1 MRRAMTTL
9 LAMLSLALVP
19 GSRINADEMPW
30 PTLKAGPHRVGF
42 RTLDVTDYGRT
53 VAPRIDWRGVERP
66 GDNFRQVRISLW
78 YPAVVDEESRPMLYR
93 DTVEAVGFETQMEG
107 ELLVGVDAYVAHST
121 FGGADEATLRKMV
134 EEPTTAFRD
143 AVPLA
148 GQHPVIV
155 YASSFSYEPF
165 ENSALFEYL
174 ASHGY
179 IIAASRSSG
188 PETREMSA
196 DLAGVEAS
204 VRDLELILDALHDVG
219 HADLTRVGAAGFSWG
234 ALSAV
239 MLGMRNFNA
248 QAVLAL
254 DGTFEHAEI
263 PSIEEQYDFRPRRLR
278 GGYLAIVG
286 DREPAR
292 SLADDALYTDLFELR
307 YPDLMHWDFA
317 SDLIRIQVHSAGE
330 PDAARR
336 ALVDEAY
343 GLIAYQARLF
353 FDAYLKGLEVN
364 RQVLLEGN
372 LRAMKP
378 AVVIENLTA
387 RAALPPPPSPAE
399 FAMLLRADVEEARQV
414 LDRVK
419 KNDPE
424 IELLDW
430 MQLQDSV
437 SVSPFATKLA
447 ILELAKEELGESSIL
462 FNNYGQAWRL
472 EGDPEKALGYFRK
485 ALAHN
490 PDSGFAKKSIEEL
503 EAELAD
509 QRKGRWSR

>member
-1 MRRAMTTL
+1 MRHSMILLFVVLL
-9 LAMLSLALVP
+9 LAPLL
-19 GSRINADEMPW
+19 GSPSNADEMPW

-53 VAPRIDWRGVERP
+53 VAPRVDWRGVERP

-78 YPAVVDEESRPMLYR
+78 YPAVADDERGPMLYR
-93 DTVEAVGFETQMEG
+93 DTIEAVGFETQMEG

-121 FGGADEATLRKMV
+121 FGGADKATLRQMV
-134 EEPTTAFRD
+134 EEPTSAHRD

-165 ENSALFEYL
+165 ENSALFDYL
-174 ASHGY
+174 ASYGY

-188 PETREMSA
+188 PETREMSM
-196 DLAGVEAS
+196 DLPGVEAS
-204 VRDLELILDALHDVG
+204 VSDMELILNALHDVEQ
-219 HADLTRVGAAGFSWG
+219 ADLTRIGAAGFSWG
-234 ALSAV
+234 GLSAAL
-239 MLGMRNFNA
+239 LGMRNFNV

-254 DGTFEHAEI
+254 DGTLEHAEI
-263 PSIEEQYDFRPRRLR
+263 PSVEEKHDFVPRRLR

-292 SLADDALYTDLFELR
+292 SLADEALYADVFELR
-307 YPDLMHWDFA
+307 YPDLTHWDFSSDFIRIRHGA
-317 SDLIRIQVHSAGE
+317 SDTE
-330 PDAARR
+330 PSRR
-336 ALVDEAY
+336 TLVDEAY
-343 GLIAYQARLF
+343 GLIAYQARLL
-353 FDAYLKGLEVN
+353 FDTYLKGVETN

-372 LRAMKP
+372 MKAMNP
-378 AVVIENLTA
+378 AIVIENRTA
-387 RAALPPPPSPAE
+387 RAALPAPPSPAE
-399 FAMLLRADVEEARQV
+399 FAVLLRSDVGEARQV
-414 LDRVK
+414 LASAK
-419 KNDPE
+419 ANDPE
-424 IELLDW
+424 IELWNW

-437 SVSPFATKLA
+437 SVSPFETKLA

-472 EGDPEKALGYFRK
+472 EGDPQKALGYFRK

-503 EAELAD
+503 EAELAS
-509 QRKGRWSR
+509 Q

>member
-1 MRRAMTTL
+1 
-9 LAMLSLALVP
+9 
-19 GSRINADEMPW
+19 
-30 PTLKAGPHRVGF
+30 
-42 RTLDVTDYGRT
+42 
-53 VAPRIDWRGVERP
+53 
-66 GDNFRQVRISLW
+66 
-78 YPAVVDEESRPMLYR
+78 
-93 DTVEAVGFETQMEG
+93 
-107 ELLVGVDAYVAHST
+107 
-121 FGGADEATLRKMV
+121 
-134 EEPTTAFRD
+134 
-143 AVPLA
+143 
-148 GQHPVIV
+148 
-155 YASSFSYEPF
+155 
-165 ENSALFEYL
+165 
-174 ASHGY
+174 
-179 IIAASRSSG
+179 
-188 PETREMSA
+188 
-196 DLAGVEAS
+196 
-204 VRDLELILDALHDVG
+204 
-219 HADLTRVGAAGFSWG
+219 
-234 ALSAV
+234 
-239 MLGMRNFNA
+239 
-248 QAVLAL
+248 
-254 DGTFEHAEI
+254 
-263 PSIEEQYDFRPRRLR
+263 
-278 GGYLAIVG
+278 
-286 DREPAR
+286 
-292 SLADDALYTDLFELR
+292 
-307 YPDLMHWDFA
+307 HWDFA

>member
-1 MRRAMTTL
+1 MMAL
-9 LAMLSLALVP
+9 FLALLLILAL
-19 GSRINADEMPW
+19 GSALDADEMPW

-53 VAPRIDWRGVERP
+53 VAPRVDWRGVEHP

-78 YPAVVDEESRPMLYR
+78 YPAVADDKLRPMLYR
-93 DTVEAVGFETQMEG
+93 DYIEAVGFETQMEG

-121 FGGADEATLRKMV
+121 FGGADKATLRQMV
-134 EEPTTAFRD
+134 EEPTTAYRD
-143 AVPLA
+143 APPLD
-148 GQHPVIV
+148 GLHPLIV
-155 YASSFSYEPF
+155 YAPSFSYEPF

-179 IIAASRSSG
+179 IVAASRSAG
-188 PETREMSA
+188 PETREMSE
-196 DLAGVEAS
+196 DMAGVETN
-204 VRDLELILDALHDVG
+204 VRDMELILDALHDIG
-219 HADLTRVGAAGFSWG
+219 HADLGKVGAAGFSWG
-234 ALSAV
+234 GLSAA
-239 MLGMRNFNA
+239 MLGMRNFNV

-254 DGTFEHAEI
+254 DGTLEHAEI
-263 PSIEEQYDFRPRRLR
+263 PAVEEKHDFQPRRIR

-292 SLADDALYTDLFELR
+292 SLAEEALYADIIELR
-307 YPDLMHWDFA
+307 YPDLLHWDFSSDFIRIRHRA
-317 SDLIRIQVHSAGE
+317 SDT
-330 PDAARR
+330 DASRR

-343 GLIAYQARLF
+343 GLIAYQARLL
-353 FDAYLKGLEVN
+353 FDTYLKGVETN

-372 LRAMKP
+372 MKAMNP
-378 AVVIENLTA
+378 AVVIENRTA
-387 RAALPPPPSPAE
+387 RAALPAPPSPAE
-399 FAMLLRADVEEARQV
+399 FAVLLRSDVGEARRV
-414 LDRVK
+414 LASAK
-419 KNDPE
+419 AIDPE

-430 MQLQDSV
+430 SRMQDSV
-437 SVSPFATKLA
+437 SVSPFVTKLA
-447 ILELAKEELGESSIL
+447 ILELAQEELGESSIL

-503 EAELAD
+503 EAELRA
-509 QRKGRWSR
+509 K